1 MDYLY
6 EGEGYFMIELAT
18 AIKEVTETSKMLSRL
33 MPDYFKELP
42 SAIGEN
48 IYDVVDLS
56 EKKMLSMEEKLKIKE
71 ESDWSDEIVDQIK
84 SMEEYEIYK
93 EAELKSEKIEGR
105 ECLQRTDID
114 YSAKDPFGNT
124 NLERMQKG
132 LPPIVDGKSLE
143 LHHIGQKMDSPL
155 AELKIEEHRGQ
166 GKDAILHDKTK
177 ETEIDRNEFK
187 KERESHWKERAEQL
201 INERGE

>member
-18 AIKEVTETSKMLSRL
+18 AIKEVAETSKMLSRL

-155 AELKIEEHRGQ
+155 AELKLRNIV
-166 GKDAILHDKTK
+166 GKEKMRFFMIKQKKLKLIGMSSK
-177 ETEIDRNEFK
+177 KNVSLIGK
-187 KERESHWKERAEQL
+187 KEL
-201 INERGE
+201 NN

>member
-1 MDYLY
+1 
-6 EGEGYFMIELAT
+6 MIELAT

-84 SMEEYEIYK
+84 SMEIYQI
-93 EAELKSEKIEGR
+93 LKR
-105 ECLQRTDID
+105 QMT
-114 YSAKDPFGNT
+114 
-124 NLERMQKG
+124 
-132 LPPIVDGKSLE
+132 
-143 LHHIGQKMDSPL
+143 
-155 AELKIEEHRGQ
+155 
-166 GKDAILHDKTK
+166 
-177 ETEIDRNEFK
+177 
-187 KERESHWKERAEQL
+187 
-201 INERGE
+201 